1 MPPPK
6 LPLELFLTIAHH
18 MRDDRGQLRYGD
30 FNSFLQV
37 NRALHA
43 CLNRMLWKEAGEHGD
58 STQGVFMHLIRT
70 NNVAGLEF
78 FLELGADI
86 EFRLNAKVGLKFQ
99 PTALLIAAHLDK
111 VPLARSLLEKGA
123 KVQYFGKVSPLH
135 VARSAEMV
143 QLLLDHNAD
152 PELLDNMRYRP
163 LCCYVSRKDSY
174 VSREDIGAMRA
185 ILQHG
190 VEVNPIGV
198 PVERQPL
205 HAAAKRSLAAVE
217 LLVEYGAD
225 VEKKGFLGE
234 TPLHVAANA
243 GKTDVA
249 KFLVERWPEGM
260 RERENRF
267 GDTPL
272 HLAARRART
281 EVVRLLVERWPEGK
295 EALNYD
301 GKTPLSAFE
310 EDTWRKCDEEKEG
323 IIALLSSPYSK
334 INNE

>member
-1 MPPPK
+1 
-6 LPLELFLTIAHH
+6 
-18 MRDDRGQLRYGD
+18 
-30 FNSFLQV
+30 
-37 NRALHA
+37 
-43 CLNRMLWKEAGEHGD
+43 MLWKEAGEHGG

-70 NNVAGLEF
+70 NNLAGLEF

-86 EFRLNAKVGLKFQ
+86 EFRLNAKVGLKCQ

-123 KVQYFGKVSPLH
+123 KVQYFGKISPLH

-163 LCCYVSRKDSY
+163 LCYYVSRKDSY
-174 VSREDIGAMRA
+174 VSPEDIGAMRA

-190 VEVNPIGV
+190 VEVDPIGV
-198 PVERQPL
+198 SVEPL
-205 HAAAKRSLAAVE
+205 HAAAQRSLAAVE

-225 VEKKGFLGE
+225 VEKKGFMGK

-260 RERENRF
+260 RERENRS

-295 EALNYD
+295 EVLNYD
-301 GKTPLSAFE
+301 GKTPFSVFE
-310 EDTWRKCDEEKEG
+310 EDTWRKFGFSDEDTE
-323 IIALLSSPYSK
+323 IVALLSSPYSK